1 MTIGRTSKV
10 NLGNALSPAD
20 SPKDDLRLSNV
31 RSTFA
36 VFIPK
41 NKTHPDHSSNMKL
54 PLTHVCCLV
63 FGVLPLL
70 ALGQRQANTWYF
82 GNNGAGL
89 HFDDECQVSVL
100 TDGPITGYEGC
111 ATVSDAS
118 TGEYLFCTNSAQVWD
133 RNGQLMAGSALVPN
147 GNTITQVTIVQKP
160 GSDRLYYIFTAEV
173 QAFSG
178 QGYRFHAVDMSLN
191 SGAGGIVFTDSVL
204 HPAPVTEKL
213 TAIRHANGTDVW
225 ILGHAYG
232 SDAYL
237 AFLVTSA
244 GVSTVPVVSPIGKVH
259 TDLGSSGYDAV
270 GELKASPD
278 GSKVVSVTLYNP
290 NIELFSFNNATGT
303 LSDLITLPENGAYDG
318 LGNGSGLYGA
328 SFSASGNMLYV
339 GQWFSASAANAR
351 LLQYDLS
358 SNDPATIIASRTG
371 FPTAGNPYSLKLGP
385 DGRIYVAHAA
395 MNTHLGVV
403 QYPDSAGQACQY
415 ANDGLFLQGGHGSW
429 GLNNMME
436 QVSPCDPTTSILVP
450 SAEGPVVSIHPNPF
464 AEQVSITLGTDAS
477 AELALFDLGGRR
489 VLTTRFQQTLSLDL
503 STLAPGSYL
512 YRVLLADGRSV
523 QGKVQKTRP

>member
-1 MTIGRTSKV
+1 
-10 NLGNALSPAD
+10 
-20 SPKDDLRLSNV
+20 
-31 RSTFA
+31 
-36 VFIPK
+36 
-41 NKTHPDHSSNMKL
+41 MKPL
-54 PLTHVCCLV
+54 LTHVCCLV
-63 FGVLPLL
+63 LGVLPLL
-70 ALGQRQANTWYF
+70 CLGQQQANTWYF

-89 HFDDECQVSVL
+89 QFDDDCHVTVL
-100 TDGPITGYEGC
+100 TDGPINGYEGC

-160 GSDRLYYIFTAEV
+160 GSDDLFYLFTSEV

-191 SGAGGIVFTDSVL
+191 NGAGGIAFTDSVL
-204 HPAPVTEKL
+204 HPSPVTEKL

-244 GVSTVPVVSPIGKVH
+244 GVSTVPVVSQIGKVH

-270 GELKASPD
+270 GEVKASPD
-278 GSKVVSVTLYNP
+278 GSKVVAVTLYNP
-290 NIELFSFNNATGT
+290 DIELFTFNNATGT

-318 LGNGSGLYGA
+318 LGNASGLYGA
-328 SFSASGNMLYV
+328 SFSASGDLLYV
-339 GQWFSASAANAR
+339 GQWFSASVANAR

-358 SNDPATIIASRTG
+358 SNDPSAIIASRTE

-395 MNTHLGVV
+395 MNTHLGVIEF
-403 QYPDSAGQACQY
+403 PDSAGQACQY
-415 ANDGLFLQGGHGSW
+415 ADDGLYLQGRTSSW

-436 QVSPCDPTTSILVP
+436 HISHCSQTTSVT
-450 SAEGPVVSIHPNPF
+450 GPTEDSPLVSIHPNPF

-489 VLTTRFQQTLSLDL
+489 VLTTRFQTGQSLDV
-503 STLAPGSYL
+503 STLAPGVYL
-512 YRVLLADGRSV
+512 YRVVLSTGRTV
-523 QGKVQKTRP
+523 QGKVEKTGAQ